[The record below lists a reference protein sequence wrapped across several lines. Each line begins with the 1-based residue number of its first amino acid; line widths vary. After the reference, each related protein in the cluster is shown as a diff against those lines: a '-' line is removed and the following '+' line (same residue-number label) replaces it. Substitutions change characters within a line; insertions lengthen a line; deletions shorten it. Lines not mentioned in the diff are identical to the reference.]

1 MLSVVFVALV
11 GALPLGLSVYL
22 WRRVS
27 RLGRVPRR
35 NVTAVVAFGVLGGVA
50 AGYLERL
57 VLGWTELSFDAAKVG
72 TTGALLATFLLAA
85 PLEEGLKVLVVW
97 PLYSVRAMST
107 PRLGLT
113 YAASAGAGFATG
125 EIIGIGAIEPPSWL
139 LAARLIVGM
148 AAHPLLAALWGYA
161 LGSRRLARG
170 RWFVLAWLC
179 AVLLHG
185 LYDHIVFGRGPGVL
199 VLAIPMFLTMALF
212 AWLGLRDV
220 APSADS
226 RPSLLLA
233 SIPEPPSL
241 GSMRR
246 ALVARPDRPVMLHWI
261 AIGALVTLGV
271 VIVALA
277 LAVYAGHVI
286 GVDFALAD
294 EADVRSSGPLV
305 LLGAAT
311 LAGFPV
317 AGYLVARASSAHS
330 VLEPAMGAGVAILA
344 AVLLVSLAAP
354 VTAVFGLAVAPL
366 AFALACGGAWF
377 GLVR

>member
-1 MLSVVFVALV
+1 MPRILLVVLV
-11 GALPLGLSVYL
+11 GAVPLAFALLL
-22 WRRVS
+22 WRRVN
-27 RLGRVPRR
+27 RLAHVPRR
-35 NVTAVVAFGVLGGVA
+35 RTLMMVVGGVA
-50 AGYLERL
+50 AGLTAGWVERL
-57 VLGWTELSFDAAKVG
+57 ILAFSELSFDATKVG
-72 TTGALLATFLLAA
+72 TVGALLATFLLAA

-97 PLYSVRAMST
+97 PLFGMRALSS

-113 YAASAGAGFATG
+113 YAACAGAGFATG
-125 EIIGIGAIEPPSWL
+125 ETIGIGWVEAPTSVLAVRL
-139 LAARLIVGM
+139 LVGM
-148 AAHPLLAALWGYA
+148 AAHPFLAGLWGYS
-161 LGSRRLARG
+161 LGNQRLTRG
-170 RWFVLAWLC
+170 RRFVVAWFA

-185 LYDHIVFGRGPGVL
+185 LYDHIVFGRGPGLL
-199 VLAIPMFLTMALF
+199 VLAIPMFLCMVLVA
-212 AWLGLRDV
+212 GLAIRDV
-220 APSADS
+220 APSPDS
-226 RPSLLLA
+226 RGSALLS

-241 GSMRR
+241 GSMSR
-246 ALVARPDRPVMLHWI
+246 ALTRRDRPLMLHWI

-271 VIVALA
+271 VLVALA
-277 LAVYAGHVI
+277 GAVYVGHVV

-311 LAGFPV
+311 LAGFPL

-330 VLEPAMGAGVAILA
+330 VLEPAMGAGVAIIT